1 MATAQARAAEA
12 TMSPSPKFFTSVRTG
27 LGDGLAQDREALSA
41 HLVRGLGQQ
50 VLDNSVEPT

>member
-1 MATAQARAAEA
+1 
-12 TMSPSPKFFTSVRTG
+12 MSPSPKFFTSVRTG